1 MRWLLS
7 ITRTLGRVPGA
18 EAASVARR
26 RLLLGAAFGCAVFAL
41 IGLQVVT
48 LSLEGADAG
57 YRPGGG
63 KEPPVRGWISDRKGR
78 VLASSLTAFEI
89 YADPAEV
96 MDPVAAAIALAGL
109 LPDMTEEKALER
121 LNRGGRYSELAWK
134 VSPQTYARVLEAGI
148 VGVHG
153 RKRVT
158 RFYPQKEQAAHV
170 LGSVDKDNK
179 GLAGVE
185 AGFEAAL
192 ARGADIH
199 LSIDLE
205 AQAVLRRAIAVQI
218 ERFEAAGGAGVVLD
232 IRTGEIVSLV
242 SLPDYDPNGHREIAA
257 DALFNRATRGVY
269 ELGSTFKI
277 LNTAMALDSGAYSA
291 AEMVDVVS
299 PLKVGRFTISDFHE
313 ERRPLNVAEVMV
325 VSSNK
330 GSARI
335 AERIGVKA
343 QRGYIEA
350 LGLLDMLDLG
360 IPESARPL
368 VPTNWKRAELM
379 TISYGHG
386 LSVTPVH
393 LAAAVATAV
402 GDGIRV
408 RPSLLR
414 GGAGSEILEEVF
426 SPETTRQVRAIMRR
440 VVTHPRGTGKKAD
453 VPGYVV
459 GGKTGTS
466 EKNAAGGYSEKANI
480 ASFVGAFPLNDPRYV
495 VMAMVDEPKGQAF
508 SHNYATGGWVA
519 APAVRRF
526 IAHAAPLLDVAP
538 VDEKSPEIRRI
549 LSVELPTLDAEAGH
563 ASY

>member
-1 MRWLLS
+1 MLRK
-7 ITRTLGRVPGA
+7 LGQVPGA
-18 EAASVARR
+18 EATSVARN

-48 LSLEGADAG
+48 LSLERIEAG
-57 YRPGGG
+57 YRPVGRA
-63 KEPPVRGWISDRKGR
+63 ETPLRGWIFDRNGR
-78 VLASSLTAFEI
+78 VLASSLAAFEI

-96 MDPVAAAIALAGL
+96 MDPVAAAIELARL

-121 LNRGGRYSELAWK
+121 LTRGGRYSELAWK

-170 LGSVDKDNK
+170 LGNVDKDNK

-185 AGFEAAL
+185 AGYDAPL
-192 ARGADIH
+192 SRGEDIH

-205 AQAVLRRAIAVQI
+205 AQAVLRQAIAGQI
-218 ERFEAAGGAGVVLD
+218 ERFEAVGGAGIVLD
-232 IRTGEIVSLV
+232 IRTGEIVALV
-242 SLPDYDPNGHREIAA
+242 SLPDYDPNGYQETDD

-277 LNTAMALDSGAYSA
+277 LNTAMALDSGVYSA
-291 AEMVDVVS
+291 GDMVDVVS
-299 PLKVGRFTISDFHE
+299 PLRVGRFTISDFHA

-335 AERIGVKA
+335 AAGLGVKA
-343 QRGYIEA
+343 QRRYVRA
-350 LGLLDMLDLG
+350 LGLLDRLDLG
-360 IPESARPL
+360 IPEVAEPL
-368 VPTNWKRAELM
+368 VPSNWKRTELM

-386 LSVTPVH
+386 LSVSPLH

-402 GDGIRV
+402 GDGIKV
-408 RPSLLR
+408 EPSLLA
-414 GGAGSEILEEVF
+414 GGKRSDILEEVF
-426 SPETTRQVRAIMRR
+426 SPATTRQVRAIMRR

-453 VPGYVV
+453 VPGYIV
-459 GGKTGTS
+459 GGKTGTA
-466 EKNAAGGYSEKANI
+466 EKNAVGGYSRKANI
-480 ASFVGAFPLNDPRYV
+480 ASFVGAFPLNDPRFV
-495 VMAMVDEPKGQAF
+495 VMVMVDEPKGQQF

-538 VDEKSPEIRRI
+538 VNENSPEIRQI
-549 LSVELPTLDAEAGH
+549 LAVELPTLDAEAGH